1 MTTWKTVLI
10 SIILYDFTYLE
21 KKHTQTKK
29 GENRNLPHNTTV
41 ILANCE

>member
-1 MTTWKTVLI
+1 MTKWKTVLI

-21 KKHTQTKK
+21 KNTQTKK
-29 GENRNLPHNTTV
+29 GKNQNLPHNTTV